1 MEFILR
7 IENIHFEGNNYEIDS
22 PTNNTHQ
29 YINQLLHTLSSSTS
43 GAQDGDEWESII
55 LKTL

>member
-22 PTNNTHQ
+22 THQ

-43 GAQDGDEWESII
+43 GAQDGDE
-55 LKTL
+55 